1 MSNGRIVASK
11 EGSIGRLVFDN
22 EARRNAISIDMAMQ
36 LPGILADFAADPDIH
51 LVVLT
56 GAGDKSFV
64 SGADIS
70 EFDKKRATPELAAE
84 YAARSRKTYEDL
96 RNFPKPTI
104 AGIRGYCFGGG
115 VAIAVACD
123 LRFAADDAVFSIP
136 AARLGIGYR
145 ADFTSWVVEAVGPAN
160 AKEML
165 ITAQR
170 YNAAEA
176 YRMGL
181 VHRVAPVADFETA
194 FAAYCGNIAQ
204 NAPLAMRASKG
215 IVNQVAG
222 GLADADLDAC
232 RALSEACTASED
244 YREGRKAF
252 MEKRKPVFR
261 GR

>member
-11 EGSIGRLVFDN
+11 DGPIGRLVFDN

-36 LPGILADFAADPDIH
+36 LPGILADFAEDPDIH

-56 GAGDKSFV
+56 GAGEKSFV

-123 LRFAADDAVFSIP
+123 LRFAAVDAVFSIP

-165 ITAQR
+165 ITAKR
-170 YNAAEA
+170 YDAAEA
-176 YRMGL
+176 FRMGL
-181 VHRVAPVADFETA
+181 VHRVAPVADFEA
-194 FAAYCGNIAQ
+194 GFAEYVATIAD
-204 NAPLAMRASKG
+204 NAPLAMRASKA

-222 GLADADLDAC
+222 GLADADLDLC
-232 RALSEACTASED
+232 KRLSEACTASED
-244 YREGRKAF
+244 YREGRRAF
-252 MEKRKPVFR
+252 MEKRRPVFR